1 MIKTKYEAIDSYYD
15 DGNELFL
22 ARMGRYDT
30 LEEAKV
36 QIIKC
41 ASSYRAD
48 SFSVDIY
55 NDSNGMIAEV
65 CNANREHWLYTK
77 KISVAV

>member
-1 MIKTKYEAIDSYYD
+1 MIKTKYEAIDSYYA

-22 ARMGRYDT
+22 AGMGTYNT

-36 QIIKC
+36 QVIKA
-41 ASSYRAD
+41 ASAYRAD

-65 CNANREHWLYTK
+65 NNASRQHWLYTK
-77 KISVAV
+77 KVTVSK